1 MTDESGYKVTRLDP
15 NKDYSAEIEWSKK
28 IKVGPYEETQVI
40 YGEGCMTNT
49 PDFPA
54 LVELASRLE
63 GKDKKTCE
71 LALYT
76 LKKQDERI
84 DKLRDNLDYCASQG
98 SKHAGDWF
106 RQNRRITELENTLKD
121 IWDGCVHEDLSHQQI
136 AYKAIA
142 ALADGYDEP

>member
-1 MTDESGYKVTRLDP
+1 
-15 NKDYSAEIEWSKK
+15 
-28 IKVGPYEETQVI
+28 
-40 YGEGCMTNT
+40 MTNT

-76 LKKQDERI
+76 LKKQDRRI
-84 DKLRDNLDYCASQG
+84 FKLNVNVDEYEKHFIKASKDYHEAMVRLADAQ
-98 SKHAGDWF
+98 K
-106 RQNRRITELENTLKD
+106 RITELENTLKD
-121 IWDGCVHEDLSHQQI
+121 IWDGCVHEGLSHQQI

-142 ALADGYDEP
+142 ALAGSE